1 MGMGGLLGEGGAW
14 VGLIGVGGAWVGLI
28 GVGGEWVGMIGVG
41 GAWVGLIGVGGAHRH
56 IMQGVWSSVCVRVRV
71 CAHVVCERVS
81 ALLCLLPVETPPPEW
96 VCSMTGLTNT
106 QCHIKVTPLST
117 WTGPTHQSGR
127 DQAELIAGVQSYSTN
142 CFVHS

>member
-1 MGMGGLLGEGGAW
+1 MCTC
-14 VGLIGVGGAWVGLI
+14 
-28 GVGGEWVGMIGVG
+28 
-41 GAWVGLIGVGGAHRH
+41 
-56 IMQGVWSSVCVRVRV
+56 VCVCVRV

-117 WTGPTHQSGR
+117 WTGGR
-127 DQAELIAGVQSYSTN
+127 DQAELIARVQSCSTN